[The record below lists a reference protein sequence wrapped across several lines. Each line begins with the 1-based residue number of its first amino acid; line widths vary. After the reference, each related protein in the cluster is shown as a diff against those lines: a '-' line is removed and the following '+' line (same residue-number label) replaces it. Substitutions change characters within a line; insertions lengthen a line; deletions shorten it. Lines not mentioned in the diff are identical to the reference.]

1 MAQQSSRAPVLVLGG
16 TGHYGRHIVA
26 SLLNHGA
33 AVRVLSRDAAGAQKT
48 LGPAPQII
56 EGDIMSRTSI
66 LQALNGVSAAV
77 ISVSAFRPKQIRQ
90 MARIERDAV
99 LAFLAEAEA
108 AGVIRAVYLSVY
120 EVRPEV
126 PGRRDL
132 DSAVIK
138 AAVEGALARSQLNW
152 TVLGAAPSMQIF
164 FAMIRGN
171 TMLVPGGGPPALP
184 TVSALDVGEI
194 AAQAALRLDLGGKR
208 LRMAGPE
215 VLSFPEAARR
225 IGLATGQT
233 IRFRKIPLALPR
245 LAWALTRPL
254 ASLSDTLLYVNQM
267 LGFVRLLNR
276 FPRDVAAGAAEA
288 HRQLRDTF
296 DYVPTTIEM
305 EARRWSG
312 PH

>member
-26 SLLNHGA
+26 SLLNHGE
-33 AVRVLSRDAAGAQKT
+33 AVRVLSRDAAGARKI
-48 LGPAPQII
+48 LGSAPEIV
-56 EGDIMSRTSI
+56 EGDILSRASI
-66 LQALNGVSAAV
+66 LRALDGVSAAIV
-77 ISVSAFRPKQIRQ
+77 SVSAFNLKQIRQ

-108 AGVIRAVYLSVY
+108 AGVMRTVYLSVY

-126 PGRRDL
+126 PGGRDL
-132 DSAVIK
+132 DSAAVK
-138 AAVEGALARSQLNW
+138 AVVEGTLARSQLNW

-164 FAMIRGN
+164 FAMIRGD

-194 AAQAALRLDLGGKR
+194 AAQAALRHDLGGKR
-208 LRMAGPE
+208 LRMVGPE
-215 VLSFPEAARR
+215 TLSFPEAARR
-225 IGLATGQT
+225 IGLATGRT

-245 LAWALTRPL
+245 LAWAITRPL
-254 ASLSDTLLYVNQM
+254 ARHSDTLLFVNQM
-267 LGFVRLLNR
+267 LGMIRLLNR
-276 FPRDVAAGAAEA
+276 IPQDVAAGTGEA
-288 HRQLRDTF
+288 HRILLETF

-305 EARRWSG
+305 EARQWSG
-312 PH
+312 QH